1 MSAAERF
8 DCHYCKDSLLGN
20 KYVMKEDTQY
30 CTKCYESLFSNC
42 CHACTLPIGCNSKDL
57 SYKERHWHED
67 CFKCAKCSRSLVDK
81 AFAAKEELLL
91 CTECYSHEYSSK
103 CTTCKKTIMPGSPA
117 FPHLLPRRPCSPCSP
132 FSPPVLVQDSTSP
145 RSR

>member
-42 CHACTLPIGCNSKDL
+42 CADCTAPIGCNSKVKSFDFHAFREQTNKL
-57 SYKERHWHED
+57 QDINNKSVKE
-67 CFKCAKCSRSLVDK
+67 KS
-81 AFAAKEELLL
+81 
-91 CTECYSHEYSSK
+91 
-103 CTTCKKTIMPGSPA
+103 KKT
-117 FPHLLPRRPCSPCSP
+117 
-132 FSPPVLVQDSTSP
+132 
-145 RSR
+145 